1 MLVPDRWRI
10 EPGSPGEW
18 QMKKKKADVRTI
30 IAGRE
35 NLNNLP
41 LVSYLALRHADKVTG
56 LEGRHG
62 LREGSRIGQ
71 T

>member
-1 MLVPDRWRI
+1 MD
-10 EPGSPGEW
+10 G
-18 QMKKKKADVRTI
+18 KKKKADVRTI

>member
-1 MLVPDRWRI
+1 MAD
-10 EPGSPGEW
+10 ET
-18 QMKKKKADVRTI
+18 KKVDVRTI

-35 NLNNLP
+35 DLHNLG
-41 LVSYLALRHADKVTG
+41 LVSYLALRHADEVTG

-62 LREGSRIGQ
+62 LREGSRVGQ